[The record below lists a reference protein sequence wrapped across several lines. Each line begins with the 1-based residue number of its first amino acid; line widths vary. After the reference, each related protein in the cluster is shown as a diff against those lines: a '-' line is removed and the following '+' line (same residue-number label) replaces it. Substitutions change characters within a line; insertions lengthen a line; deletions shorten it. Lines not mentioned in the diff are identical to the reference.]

1 MENLLKDIRYGLRM
15 IVKSPGFT
23 IVAVLALALG
33 IGANTAIFSV
43 VNSVLLRALPFEQQE
58 QLVQV
63 WGTHVKRGTAKNPA
77 SYPDFADFRDQNQV
91 FAHMAA
97 YTQSVAILTGVDAPE
112 QLSGVTAS
120 GDLFAVLGAR
130 PLSGR
135 AFTREDEQPN
145 SPRVAVISYGLWQRR
160 FAANP
165 QLVGRQI
172 TLDGVSRTVVGIMP
186 QDFAFPLE
194 AQKTEYWITLDPTTE
209 TNKERGAH
217 YLGVIA
223 RLKPGVSLTQAQAEM
238 STIAGRLEQQYP
250 ERNVG
255 RGVMLISMYEQVVG
269 DIRPALLILLGAVGF
284 VLLIACAN
292 VANLLL
298 ARAASR
304 QKEIAIR
311 SALGANRARIMRQL
325 LTESVL
331 LSVIGGLLGLLLA
344 LWGLDLLV
352 TLMPA
357 DLPRVKEISLDGRVL
372 SFTLVV
378 SAMTGLIFGLAPALQ
393 ASRQDLNESLKEG
406 SRGSSE
412 GIGRNRIRSLLV
424 VSQVALSL
432 VLLIGAGLLIR
443 SFKQLHDVH
452 PGFDPQR
459 VLTAN
464 VALPDAK
471 YHEDAR
477 MAAFFDQALQNASS
491 VPGLEAVGAVSP
503 LPLSGEMAQNLLTV
517 EGRPPVSPGERN
529 ITNSRTI
536 SADYFRVMGIPLI
549 KGRVFNERDGKDAP
563 RVVVINE
570 TLARKY
576 FPGEE
581 PLGKRIN
588 VTIAS
593 DNVAEIV
600 GVVGDV
606 KHMSLDKESGPEAY
620 FSYKQIPFPYMT
632 LVARSKSDTPSSL
645 AAGLRQAVERVDS
658 DQPLSDV
665 RTMEQLLADSLARRR
680 FNMLLLGLFS
690 AVALLL
696 AAVGIFGVM
705 NYSVAQRTHEIGI
718 RMALGAQTGDV
729 LKMVVSQG
737 MILTFIGVVLGLGAA
752 FLVTRF
758 MSGLLYGVT
767 ATDPLTFAAV
777 ALVLSLV
784 ALLAIIIPARRATK
798 VDPMIALR
806 YE

>member
-1 MENLLKDIRYGLRM
+1 METLLKDIRYGLRM
-15 IVKSPGFT
+15 IGRSPGFT
-23 IVAVLALALG
+23 IIAVLALALG

-43 VNSVLLRALPFEQQE
+43 VNSVLLRALPYEQQE
-58 QLVQV
+58 QLVMV
-63 WGTHVKRGTAKNPA
+63 WGTHVKRGTSRNPA

-91 FAHMAA
+91 FEHMAA
-97 YTQSVAILTGVDAPE
+97 YTQSVAILTGQDAPE
-112 QLSGVTAS
+112 QLSGVAAS
-120 GDLFAVLGAR
+120 GDLFAVLRAR
-130 PLSGR
+130 AERGR
-135 AFTREDEQPN
+135 VFTPEDERPE

-165 QLVGRQI
+165 QLVGQQI
-172 TLDGVSRTVVGIMP
+172 MLDGVSRTVIGIMP
-186 QDFAFPLE
+186 QGFTFPLE
-194 AQKTEYWITLDPTTE
+194 AQKTEYWLPINPSTE
-209 TNKERGAH
+209 LNRERGAH

-223 RLKPGVSLTQAQAEM
+223 RLKPGVSLQQAQTEM
-238 STIAGRLEQQYP
+238 ATVASRIEQQYP
-250 ERNVG
+250 DKNSG
-255 RGVMLISMYEQVVG
+255 RGVSLISMYEQVVG

-298 ARAASR
+298 ARAAAR

-311 SALGANRARIMRQL
+311 SALGANRARIIRQL

-344 LWGLDLLV
+344 LWGLDLMV
-352 TLMPA
+352 AVMPA
-357 DLPRVKEISLDGRVL
+357 DLPRVKEIGLDARVL
-372 SFTLVV
+372 SFTLLV
-378 SAMTGLIFGLAPALQ
+378 SVMTGLVFGLAPALQ

-406 SRGSSE
+406 GRGSSE
-412 GIGRNRIRSLLV
+412 GIRRNRLRSLLV

-432 VLLIGAGLLIR
+432 VLLTGAGLLIR
-443 SFKQLHDVH
+443 SFKQLHELN
-452 PGFDPQR
+452 PGFDPYR
-459 VLTAN
+459 VLTAG

-471 YHEDAR
+471 YHEDER
-477 MAAFFDQALQNASS
+477 MVAFFQQALQQASS
-491 VPGLEAVGAVSP
+491 VPGVEAVGAVYP
-503 LPLSGEMAQNLLTV
+503 LPLSGDIAQNLLTV
-517 EGRPPVSPGERN
+517 EGRPPLSPGERLT
-529 ITNSRTI
+529 TNSRI
-536 SADYFRVMGIPLI
+536 VSANYFRAMGIPLI
-549 KGRVFNERDGKDAP
+549 KGRVITERDTKDAP

-588 VTIAS
+588 VTLAEN
-593 DNVAEIV
+593 NVAEIV

-606 KHMSLDKESGPEAY
+606 KHMGLERESGPESY
-620 FSYKQIPFPYMT
+620 FSYQQIPLQTMT
-632 LVARSKSDTPSSL
+632 LIARSRSENPAEL

-690 AVALLL
+690 GLALLL
-696 AAVGIFGVM
+696 AGVGIFGVM
-705 NYSVAQRTHEIGI
+705 NYSVMQRTHEIGI
-718 RMALGAQTGDV
+718 RMALGAQAGDI
-729 LKMVVSQG
+729 LKMVLGQG
-737 MILTFIGVVLGLGAA
+737 MLLTLVGVAIGLGAA
-752 FLVTRF
+752 FWLTRF
-758 MSGLLYGVT
+758 MAGLLYGVT
-767 ATDPLTFAAV
+767 ATDPLTFGAV
-777 ALVLSLV
+777 AVVLGLV

-798 VDPMIALR
+798 VDPIVALR